1 MTELIQYK
9 SEAERNLHAAFAYA
23 ESGHFAQA
31 IDCAWKA
38 EANTA
43 LFAKELERLRVTEDA
58 TRREAS
64 K

>member
-1 MTELIQYK
+1 MNDLIQFK
-9 SEAERNLHAAFAYA
+9 AEAERNLHQAFAHA

-38 EANTA
+38 EANAA

-58 TRREAS
+58 ARREA
-64 K
+64 